1 MTGIKWPEGA
11 EANID
16 GDYTKWVDGNEYNLE
31 GEGWVNEGWVKSE
44 NSWSLDEYR
53 SDGDFKVIERPIE
66 TVDPIEIK
74 EVSKPIDTPYVPKVG
89 DRCEHANPQF
99 AAHYGKLSYIGL
111 SRGGAMIMESEGSDL
126 LRFSA
131 GAVFRPVK
139 TELEEFIEKAAKVLQ
154 KDDQDVTGLCNK
166 DVKMFHSAAKA
177 LLAAGF
183 KAPE

>member
-74 EVSKPIDTPYVPKVG
+74 EVSKPIDPPYVPEVGEWCEALDCGEWIKVK
-89 DRCEHANPQF
+89 H
-99 AAHYGKLSYIGL
+99 
-111 SRGGAMIMESEGSDL
+111 
-126 LRFSA
+126 
-131 GAVFRPVK
+131 V
-139 TELEEFIEKAAKVLQ
+139 FIEEDGAHVVLNL
-154 KDDQDVTGLCNK
+154 DNL
-166 DVKMFHSAAKA
+166 
-177 LLAAGF
+177 AGF
-183 KAPE
+183 YASRIRPIKNRA